1 MIHIEK
7 DWYIRQDGY
16 KNYTLGR
23 LRKRTEK
30 GKQREILIDCTY
42 HASLCNAV
50 ITYIEISSENVLEN
64 KNIELLDAFA
74 ALRKDYD
81 RLIQL
86 VKERVPKTVG

>member
-1 MIHIEK
+1 MIHIEG

-23 LRKRTEK
+23 LRKRAEK

-42 HASLCNAV
+42 HASLCKAV

-74 ALRKDYD
+74 DLREDYN

-86 VKERVPKTVG
+86 VKERVPETVG